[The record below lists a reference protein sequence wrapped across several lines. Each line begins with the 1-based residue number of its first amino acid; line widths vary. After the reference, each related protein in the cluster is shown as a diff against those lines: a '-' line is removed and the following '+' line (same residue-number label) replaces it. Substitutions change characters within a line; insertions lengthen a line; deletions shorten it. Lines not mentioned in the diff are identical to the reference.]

1 MLSQASHTS
10 KPESITVLSDENET
24 NTANTTANTSS
35 NTSVLTQSSAELALL
50 RKNKLRKTKKL
61 VTECC
66 ARNFKFNP
74 RFVGISAVLADN
86 PDNVTMTD
94 LEALRVECLA
104 KLGDIDLSETSSDS
118 SDNSPSGQLRKLKHR
133 RHRSRHLVDP
143 HSVMYDAKNPY
154 TLAMAMKQ
162 PFMGN
167 PYAHKM
173 RPHFHVDS
181 SPTSP
186 VMGIM
191 GHTIYQHHHTV
202 RSPSPHGGFA
212 RCSGSEFP
220 SGDYNYGKA
229 PTYGTLAHA
238 SSQGQYKSVKQQ
250 SPSPNLS
257 SAPSTPRMAGKET
270 EGDTIITS
278 TPKEEDETSEPMFSE
293 ISEVIQISY

>member
-10 KPESITVLSDENET
+10 KPESITVLSNENET
-24 NTANTTANTSS
+24 

-50 RKNKLRKTKKL
+50 CKNKLRKTKRL
-61 VTECC
+61 VTKCC
-66 ARNFKFNP
+66 ERNFKVNP

-118 SDNSPSGQLRKLKHR
+118 SDNSPPGQLRKPKHR

-154 TLAMAMKQ
+154 TLSMAMKQ

-167 PYAHKM
+167 PYSHKM
-173 RPHFHVDS
+173 QPHYHVDS

-191 GHTIYQHHHTV
+191 GHTIYQHHGTV
-202 RSPSPHGGFA
+202 RSAPPHGGFA
-212 RCSGSEFP
+212 QYLGSEFP
-220 SGDYNYGKA
+220 SGDYNYGNA
-229 PTYGTLAHA
+229 PTYGTLAHT

-278 TPKEEDETSEPMFSE
+278 MPKEEGETIKPMFSE
-293 ISEVIQISY
+293 ISEVI

>member
-10 KPESITVLSDENET
+10 KPESITVLSNENET

-35 NTSVLTQSSAELALL
+35 NMSVLTQSSAELALL
-50 RKNKLRKTKKL
+50 CKNKLRKTKKL

-66 ARNFKFNP
+66 AHNFKFNP

-94 LEALRVECLA
+94 LEALRGECLA

-143 HSVMYDAKNPY
+143 HSVMYDANNPY
-154 TLAMAMKQ
+154 TLSMAMKQ

-191 GHTIYQHHHTV
+191 GHTIYQHHRTV
-202 RSPSPHGGFA
+202 GSPPPHGGFA
-212 RCSGSEFP
+212 QYSGSEFP
-220 SGDYNYGKA
+220 TGDYNYGKA

-238 SSQGQYKSVKQQ
+238 SLQGQYKSVKQQ
-250 SPSPNLS
+250 SPSNLS
-257 SAPSTPRMAGKET
+257 SAPSTPCMAGKKT

-278 TPKEEDETSEPMFSE
+278 TSKEEDETSELMFSE
-293 ISEVIQISY
+293 ISEVI

>member
-1 MLSQASHTS
+1 MLSQASHAS
-10 KPESITVLSDENET
+10 KPESITILSDENET
-24 NTANTTANTSS
+24 NVSNTTGNTST

-50 RKNKLRKTKKL
+50 RKNKMRKTKRL

-66 ARNFKFNP
+66 QCNFTFNP

-86 PDNVTMTD
+86 PDNVTLTD

-118 SDNSPSGQLRKLKHR
+118 SDNSPPGQLRKPKHR

-154 TLAMAMKQ
+154 TLSMAMKQ

-173 RPHFHVDS
+173 QPHYHVDS

-191 GHTIYQHHHTV
+191 GHPLYQHHGTV
-202 RSPSPHGGFA
+202 GSPPPHGGFA
-212 RCSGSEFP
+212 CYSGSEFP
-220 SGDYNYGKA
+220 NGDYNYGN
-229 PTYGTLAHA
+229 TSSYGTLA
-238 SSQGQYKSVKQQ
+238 QTVKQQ

-257 SAPSTPRMAGKET
+257 SVPSTPRMAGKET
-270 EGDTIITS
+270 EVETIITS
-278 TPKEEDETSEPMFSE
+278 TPKEADETVEPLFSDF
-293 ISEVIQISY
+293 SEVI

>member
-10 KPESITVLSDENET
+10 KPESITVLSNENET

-50 RKNKLRKTKKL
+50 HKNKLWKTKRL

-66 ARNFKFNP
+66 ERNFKFNP

-104 KLGDIDLSETSSDS
+104 KLRDIDLSETSSDS
-118 SDNSPSGQLRKLKHR
+118 SDNSPPGQLRKPKHR
-133 RHRSRHLVDP
+133 CHRSRHLVDP

-154 TLAMAMKQ
+154 TLSMVMKQ

-173 RPHFHVDS
+173 RPHYHMDS

-191 GHTIYQHHHTV
+191 GHTIYQHHGTV
-202 RSPSPHGGFA
+202 GSPPPHRGFA
-212 RCSGSEFP
+212 QYSGSEFP
-220 SGDYNYGKA
+220 TRDYNYGKA
-229 PTYGTLAHA
+229 PTYGTLVHT

-270 EGDTIITS
+270 EGDTMITS
-278 TPKEEDETSEPMFSE
+278 TPKEEDETSELMFSE
-293 ISEVIQISY
+293 ISEVI

>member
-10 KPESITVLSDENET
+10 KPESITILSDENET
-24 NTANTTANTSS
+24 NTVNTTANTSS

-50 RKNKLRKTKKL
+50 CKNKLWKTKRL

-66 ARNFKFNP
+66 ECNFKFNP

-94 LEALRVECLA
+94 LEALHVECLA

-118 SDNSPSGQLRKLKHR
+118 SDNSPPGQPRKPKHR
-133 RHRSRHLVDP
+133 CHRSRHLVDP
-143 HSVMYDAKNPY
+143 HSVMYDTKNPY
-154 TLAMAMKQ
+154 TLFMAMKQ

-173 RPHFHVDS
+173 QPHYHVDS

-191 GHTIYQHHHTV
+191 GHTIYQHHGTV
-202 RSPSPHGGFA
+202 RNPPPHGGFA
-212 RCSGSEFP
+212 QYSGSEFP
-220 SGDYNYGKA
+220 TRDYNYGNA
-229 PTYGTLAHA
+229 SNLWYFGTHIFHGD
-238 SSQGQYKSVKQQ
+238 STKVFKQQ

-278 TPKEEDETSEPMFSE
+278 MPKEEDETQRADVLRNF
-293 ISEVIQISY
+293 

>member
-1 MLSQASHTS
+1 
-10 KPESITVLSDENET
+10 
-24 NTANTTANTSS
+24 
-35 NTSVLTQSSAELALL
+35 
-50 RKNKLRKTKKL
+50 
-61 VTECC
+61 
-66 ARNFKFNP
+66 
-74 RFVGISAVLADN
+74 
-86 PDNVTMTD
+86 MTD

-118 SDNSPSGQLRKLKHR
+118 SDNSPPGQLRKPKHR
-133 RHRSRHLVDP
+133 CHKSRHLVDP

-173 RPHFHVDS
+173 RPHFHMDS

-191 GHTIYQHHHTV
+191 GHTIYQQHGTV
-202 RSPSPHGGFA
+202 GSPPPHGGFA
-212 RCSGSEFP
+212 RYSGSEFAT
-220 SGDYNYGKA
+220 GDYNYGKA
-229 PTYGTLAHA
+229 PTYGTLTHT
-238 SSQGQYKSVKQQ
+238 SSQAHYKSVKQQ

-257 SAPSTPRMAGKET
+257 SAPSTPGMARKET

-278 TPKEEDETSEPMFSE
+278 TPKEEDETSEPMFSQ
-293 ISEVIQISY
+293 ISEVI

>member
-1 MLSQASHTS
+1 M
-10 KPESITVLSDENET
+10 PCFI
-24 NTANTTANTSS
+24 
-35 NTSVLTQSSAELALL
+35 
-50 RKNKLRKTKKL
+50 
-61 VTECC
+61 
-66 ARNFKFNP
+66 ARH
-74 RFVGISAVLADN
+74 
-86 PDNVTMTD
+86 
-94 LEALRVECLA
+94 
-104 KLGDIDLSETSSDS
+104 
-118 SDNSPSGQLRKLKHR
+118 GQLQKPKHR
-133 RHRSRHLVDP
+133 HHRSRHLVDP

-154 TLAMAMKQ
+154 TLSMVMKQ

-173 RPHFHVDS
+173 WPHFHVDS

-202 RSPSPHGGFA
+202 GSPPPHGGFT
-212 RCSGSEFP
+212 RYSGSEFP
-220 SGDYNYGKA
+220 TWDYNYGKA

-257 SAPSTPRMAGKET
+257 SALSTPRMAGKET

-293 ISEVIQISY
+293 ISEVI

>member
-10 KPESITVLSDENET
+10 KPESITVLSYENET

-35 NTSVLTQSSAELALL
+35 NTLVLAQSSAELALL
-50 RKNKLRKTKKL
+50 QKNKLRKTKRF

-66 ARNFKFNP
+66 ERNFKFNP

-94 LEALRVECLA
+94 LEALCVECLA

-118 SDNSPSGQLRKLKHR
+118 SDNSPPGQLRKTKHR

-143 HSVMYDAKNPY
+143 HSVMYDAKNLY
-154 TLAMAMKQ
+154 TLSMAMKQ

-173 RPHFHVDS
+173 QPHYHMDS

-191 GHTIYQHHHTV
+191 GHPLYQHHGTV
-202 RSPSPHGGFA
+202 GSPPPHGGFA
-212 RCSGSEFP
+212 HYSGSEFP
-220 SGDYNYGKA
+220 TGDYNYGKA
-229 PTYGTLAHA
+229 PTYGTLAHT
-238 SSQGQYKSVKQQ
+238 SSQAQYKSVKQQ

-257 SAPSTPRMAGKET
+257 SAPSTPRMARKET

-293 ISEVIQISY
+293 ISEVI

>member
-1 MLSQASHTS
+1 MLSQASHAS
-10 KPESITVLSDENET
+10 KPESITILSDENET
-24 NTANTTANTSS
+24 NVSNTTG
-35 NTSVLTQSSAELALL
+35 NTSVLSQSSAELALL
-50 RKNKLRKTKKL
+50 RKNKMRKTKRL

-66 ARNFKFNP
+66 QCNFTFNP

-86 PDNVTMTD
+86 PDNVTLTD

-118 SDNSPSGQLRKLKHR
+118 SDNSLPGQLRKPKHR
-133 RHRSRHLVDP
+133 RHRSRHLVNP

-154 TLAMAMKQ
+154 TLSMSMKQ

-173 RPHFHVDS
+173 QLHYHMDS

-191 GHTIYQHHHTV
+191 GHLLYQHHGTV
-202 RSPSPHGGFA
+202 GSPPPHGGFA
-212 RCSGSEFP
+212 RYSGSEFP
-220 SGDYNYGKA
+220 SGDYNYSN
-229 PTYGTLAHA
+229 TSSYGTLA
-238 SSQGQYKSVKQQ
+238 QTVKQQ

-257 SAPSTPRMAGKET
+257 FAPSTPRMAGKET
-270 EGDTIITS
+270 ETIITS
-278 TPKEEDETSEPMFSE
+278 TPKEADETVEPLFSDF
-293 ISEVIQISY
+293 SEVI